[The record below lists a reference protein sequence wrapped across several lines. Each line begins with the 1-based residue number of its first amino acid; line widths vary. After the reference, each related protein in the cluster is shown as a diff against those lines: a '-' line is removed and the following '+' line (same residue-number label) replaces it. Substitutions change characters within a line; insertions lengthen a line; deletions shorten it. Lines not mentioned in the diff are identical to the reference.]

1 MTSLSVSSI
10 PIIDW
15 RFEDDC
21 IEEMYVAYTTCGFAV
36 FTNVYNQWLP
46 EFTDWKQL
54 MEEFFHLPLS
64 AKRQY
69 AYSGVKEN
77 LGYNW
82 LEEERLTPTMP
93 GDLKESYNWVSPDRM
108 QEQYWPKEIPEF
120 KPLAQKIERIS
131 RMLSYQFLYRF
142 EKVLKIPTGSLVE
155 QHIDGSATM
164 RMIKY
169 PAWDGEI
176 KEGQV
181 RGGAHTD
188 YGSITLLWRFDD
200 ISALQVYDKKD
211 GVWVTV
217 PSVEN
222 SIVVNVADMFARWSN
237 DILKSTPHRVMNV
250 DMDKPRYSMPY
261 FVDPGRDVTI
271 KNLTNQPDKYP
282 PISAYEY
289 LKWRLAQS
297 YVDDTYKENQEVGKE
312 GEQYLPENEEY
323 LNTILSIPP
332 KKV

>member
-1 MTSLSVSSI
+1 MTSLSVSTI

-21 IEEMYVAYTTCGFAV
+21 IEKMWCAYTTCGFAV
-36 FTNVYNQWLP
+36 FTHVYDNWLS
-46 EFTDWKQL
+46 EFEDWKQL
-54 MEEFFHLPLS
+54 MEEFFQLPLDV
-64 AKRQY
+64 KQQY

-77 LGYNW
+77 IGYNW

-93 GDLKESYNWVSPDRM
+93 GDLKESYNWVEPARM

-142 EKVLKIPTGSLVE
+142 EKVLRLPTGSLVE
-155 QHIDGSATM
+155 KHIDGSATM

-188 YGSITLLWRFDD
+188 YGSITLLYRFDD
-200 ISALQVYDKKD
+200 ISALQIYDKKD
-211 GVWVTV
+211 DVWVTV

-222 SIVVNVADMFARWSN
+222 SIVLNVADMFARWSN
-237 DILKSTPHRVMNV
+237 DILKSTPHRVVNI
-250 DMDKPRYSMPY
+250 DMDKPRYSMPH
-261 FVDPGRDVTI
+261 FIDPGRNVII
-271 KNLTNQPDKYP
+271 KNLTSQPDKYP

-297 YVDDTYKENQEVGKE
+297 YVDNEYIDNEEVGEDGK
-312 GEQYLPENEEY
+312 QHLPENQKY
-323 LNTILSIPP
+323 
-332 KKV
+332 K

>member
-21 IEEMYVAYTTCGFAV
+21 IEEMYKAYSTCGFAV
-36 FTNVYNQWLP
+36 FTHVYDNWLS
-46 EFTDWKQL
+46 EFEDWKVL
-54 MEEFFHLPLS
+54 MEEFFQLPLDV
-64 AKRQY
+64 KQQY

-77 LGYNW
+77 IGYNW

-93 GDLKESYNWVSPDRM
+93 GDLKESYNWVEPARM

-142 EKVLKIPTGSLVE
+142 EKVLRLPTGSLVE
-155 QHIDGSATM
+155 KHIDGSATM

-188 YGSITLLWRFDD
+188 YGSITLLYRFDD
-200 ISALQVYDKKD
+200 ISALQIYDKKD
-211 GVWVTV
+211 SVWVTV
-217 PSVEN
+217 PLVEN
-222 SIVVNVADMFARWSN
+222 SIVLNVADMFARWSN
-237 DILKSTPHRVMNV
+237 DILKSTPHRVVNV
-250 DMDKPRYSMPY
+250 DMDRTRYSMPY
-261 FVDPGRDVTI
+261 FVDPGRDVII
-271 KNLTNQPDKYP
+271 KNLTSYPDKYP

-297 YVDDTYKENQEVGKE
+297 YVDNEYIDNEEVGEDGK
-312 GEQYLPENEEY
+312 QHLPENQKY
-323 LNTILSIPP
+323 
-332 KKV
+332 K

>member
-21 IEEMYVAYTTCGFAV
+21 IEQMWCAYTTCGFAV
-36 FTNVYNQWLP
+36 FTHVYDNWLS
-46 EFTDWKQL
+46 EFEDWKQL
-54 MEEFFHLPLS
+54 MEEFFQLPLDV
-64 AKRQY
+64 KQQY

-77 LGYNW
+77 IGYNW
-82 LEEERLTPTMP
+82 LEEERLTPTKP

-108 QEQYWPKEIPEF
+108 QEKYWPKEIPEF

-142 EKVLKIPTGSLVE
+142 EKVLRLPTGKLVE
-155 QHIDGSATM
+155 KHIDGSATM

-200 ISALQVYDKKD
+200 ISALQIYDKKD

-217 PSVEN
+217 PLVEN
-222 SIVVNVADMFARWSN
+222 SIVLNVADMFARWSN
-237 DILKSTPHRVMNV
+237 DILKSTPHRVVNV
-250 DMDKPRYSMPY
+250 DMDRPRYSMPY
-261 FVDPGRDVTI
+261 FVDPGRDVII

-297 YVDDTYKENQEVGKE
+297 YVDNEYIDNEEVGEDGK
-312 GEQYLPENEEY
+312 QHLPENQKY
-323 LNTILSIPP
+323 
-332 KKV
+332 K

>member
-1 MTSLSVSSI
+1 MTSLSVSTI

-21 IEEMYVAYTTCGFAV
+21 IEKMWCAYTTCGFAV
-36 FTNVYNQWLP
+36 FTHVYDNWLS
-46 EFTDWKQL
+46 EFEDWKQL
-54 MEEFFHLPLS
+54 MEEFFQLPLDV
-64 AKRQY
+64 KQQY

-93 GDLKESYNWVSPDRM
+93 GDLKESYNWVEPARM

-142 EKVLKIPTGSLVE
+142 EKVLRLPTGSLVE
-155 QHIDGSATM
+155 KHIDGSATM

-188 YGSITLLWRFDD
+188 YGSITLLYRFDD
-200 ISALQVYDKKD
+200 ISALQIYDKKD
-211 GVWVTV
+211 SVWVTV
-217 PSVEN
+217 PLVEN
-222 SIVVNVADMFARWSN
+222 SIVLNVADMFARWSN
-237 DILKSTPHRVMNV
+237 DILKSTPHRVVNV
-250 DMDKPRYSMPY
+250 DMDRTRYSMPY
-261 FVDPGRDVTI
+261 FVDPGRDVII

-297 YVDDTYKENQEVGKE
+297 YVDNEYIDNEEVGEDGK
-312 GEQYLPENEEY
+312 QHLPENQKY
-323 LNTILSIPP
+323 
-332 KKV
+332 K

>member
-1 MTSLSVSSI
+1 
-10 PIIDW
+10 
-15 RFEDDC
+15 
-21 IEEMYVAYTTCGFAV
+21 
-36 FTNVYNQWLP
+36 
-46 EFTDWKQL
+46 
-54 MEEFFHLPLS
+54 MEEFFQLPLDV
-64 AKRQY
+64 KKKY

-77 LGYNW
+77 IGYNW
-82 LEEERLTPTMP
+82 LEEERLTPTLP

-142 EKVLKIPTGSLVE
+142 EKVLRIPTGTLVE

-188 YGSITLLWRFDD
+188 YGSITLLYRFDD
-200 ISALQVYDKKD
+200 ISALQVYDKND
-211 GVWVTV
+211 AVWVTV
-217 PSVEN
+217 PSVKN
-222 SIVVNVADMFARWSN
+222 SIVLNVADMFQRWTN
-237 DILKSTPHRVMNV
+237 DLLKSTPHRVVNV
-250 DMDKPRYSMPY
+250 DMDRPRYSMPY
-261 FVDPGRDVTI
+261 FVDPGRDVMI
-271 KNLTNQPDKYP
+271 KNLTNKPDKYP

-297 YVDDTYKENQEVGKE
+297 YVDDNYTENGEVAKYGDLH
-312 GEQYLPENEEY
+312 LPEESEY
-323 LNTILSIPP
+323 SISNTQ
-332 KKV
+332 

>member
-1 MTSLSVSSI
+1 MKSI
-10 PIIDW
+10 PIIDF
-15 RFEDDC
+15 RSEQNC
-21 IEEMYVAYTTCGFAV
+21 VEEMYKAYTTCGFAI
-36 FTNVYNQWLP
+36 FTHVYDNWLS
-46 EFTDWKQL
+46 EFSDWKVL
-54 MEEFFHLPLS
+54 MEEFFQLPLDV
-64 AKRQY
+64 KQQY

-77 LGYNW
+77 IGYNW

-108 QEQYWPKEIPEF
+108 QEKYWPRELGTPRF
-120 KPLAQKIERIS
+120 KPMAQKIERIS

-142 EKVLKIPTGSLVE
+142 EKVLRLPTGKLVE
-155 QHIDGSATM
+155 KHIDGSATM
-164 RMIKY
+164 RIIHY

-200 ISALQVYDKKD
+200 VGGLQIQDRETNE
-211 GVWVTV
+211 WVDV
-217 PSVEN
+217 PCIEN
-222 SIVVNVADMFARWSN
+222 SIVLNVADMFARWTN
-237 DILKSTPHRVMNV
+237 DVLKSTNHRIVNT
-250 DMDKPRYSMPY
+250 DLTRSRYSMPY
-261 FVDPGRDVTI
+261 FVDPGRDVII

-297 YVDDTYKENQEVGKE
+297 YVDNEYIDNKEVGEDGK
-312 GEQYLPENEEY
+312 QHLPENQKY
-323 LNTILSIPP
+323 
-332 KKV
+332 K

>member
-1 MTSLSVSSI
+1 MKSI
-10 PIIDW
+10 PIIDF
-15 RFEDDC
+15 RSEDSC
-21 IEEMYVAYTTCGFAV
+21 IEEMYKAYSTCGFAV
-36 FTNVYNQWLP
+36 FTHVYDEWIS
-46 EFTDWKQL
+46 EFEDWKVL
-54 MEEFFHLPLS
+54 MEEFFQLPLDV
-64 AKRQY
+64 KQQY

-77 LGYNW
+77 IGYNW

-108 QEQYWPKEIPEF
+108 QEKYWPREFGTPRF
-120 KPLAQKIERIS
+120 KPMAQKIERIS

-142 EKVLKIPTGSLVE
+142 EKVLRLPTGKLVE
-155 QHIDGSATM
+155 KHIDGSATM
-164 RMIKY
+164 RIIHY

-200 ISALQVYDKKD
+200 VGGLQIQDRETNEWID
-211 GVWVTV
+211 V
-217 PSVEN
+217 PCIEN
-222 SIVVNVADMFARWSN
+222 SIVLNVADMFARWTN
-237 DILKSTPHRVMNV
+237 DVLKSSNHRIINT
-250 DMDKPRYSMPY
+250 DLTRSRYSMPY
-261 FVDPGRDVTI
+261 FVDPGRDVII

-297 YVDDTYKENQEVGKE
+297 YVDNEYIDNKEVGEDGK
-312 GEQYLPENEEY
+312 QHLPENQTY
-323 LNTILSIPP
+323 
-332 KKV
+332 K

>member
-1 MTSLSVSSI
+1 MKSI
-10 PIIDW
+10 PIIDF
-15 RFEDDC
+15 RSEDSC
-21 IEEMYVAYTTCGFAV
+21 IEEMYKAYSTCGFAV
-36 FTNVYNQWLP
+36 FTHVYDEWIS
-46 EFTDWKQL
+46 EFEDWKVL
-54 MEEFFHLPLS
+54 MEEFFQLPLDV
-64 AKRQY
+64 KQQY

-77 LGYNW
+77 IGYNW

-108 QEQYWPKEIPEF
+108 QEKYWPREFGTPRF
-120 KPLAQKIERIS
+120 KPMAQKIERIS

-142 EKVLKIPTGSLVE
+142 EKVLRLPTGKLVE
-155 QHIDGSATM
+155 KHIDGSATM
-164 RMIKY
+164 RIIHY

-200 ISALQVYDKKD
+200 VGGLQIQDRETNEWID
-211 GVWVTV
+211 V
-217 PSVEN
+217 PCIEN
-222 SIVVNVADMFARWSN
+222 SIVLNVADMFARWTN
-237 DILKSTPHRVMNV
+237 DVLKSSNHRIINT
-250 DMDKPRYSMPY
+250 DLTRSRYSMPY
-261 FVDPGRDVTI
+261 FVDPGRDVII

-297 YVDDTYKENQEVGKE
+297 YVDNEYIDNKEVREDGK
-312 GEQYLPENEEY
+312 QHLPENQKY
-323 LNTILSIPP
+323 
-332 KKV
+332 K